1 MYTELFLVEF
11 QGVYNARMR
20 PRDRSRKGGGGKWER
35 GSIKSECS
43 NRWDRVT
50 TGAPIMVA
58 EMTVKT
64 TDDEA

>member
-11 QGVYNARMR
+11 QRVYNARMR
-20 PRDRSRKGGGGKWER
+20 PRYRSRKGGGKWER
-35 GSIKSECS
+35 DSIKSECS